1 MNTEGSLS
9 IQAPAERESG
19 GPPAVDA
26 LAIALAA
33 YREVLGIAEVQ
44 PDDDF
49 FELGGDSMQAIDVVS
64 IIEAAIGAEISAALF
79 FTYPTPAELA
89 SVLPATRPAE

>member
-9 IQAPAERESG
+9 IQAPAEA
-19 GPPAVDA
+19 GPAGQPAADR

-33 YREVLGIAEVQ
+33 YRQVLGIAEVQ

-89 SVLPATRPAE
+89 SVLPAAGPAE